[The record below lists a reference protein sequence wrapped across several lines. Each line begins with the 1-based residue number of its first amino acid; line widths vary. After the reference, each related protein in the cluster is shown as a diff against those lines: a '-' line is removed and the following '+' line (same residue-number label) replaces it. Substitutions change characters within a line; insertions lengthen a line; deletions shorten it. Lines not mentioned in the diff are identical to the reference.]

1 MTLKEAAFEQS
12 SALCHATELHQLV
25 LSQNMTDKLILCVY
39 TDGGPDHR
47 VTYLM
52 VKIALV
58 CLFLQLDLDYLIAAR
73 TAPCH
78 SWRNPVERI
87 MSTLNLGLQ
96 CVGLQHHAGDD
107 RFESEA
113 KNCNS
118 LKDQIFGEQH
128 KNVLNSVK
136 RLLTVLHLSRLC

>member
-12 SALCHATELHQLV
+12 SALRHATELHQLV
-25 LSQNMTDKLILCVY
+25 LSQNMTDKPILCVY

-47 VTYLM
+47 VTYLT

-78 SWRNPVERI
+78 SWHNPVERI

-96 CVGLQHHAGDD
+96 CVGLQRHAGDD
-107 RFESEA
+107 RFESE
-113 KNCNS
+113 
-118 LKDQIFGEQH
+118 G
-128 KNVLNSVK
+128 
-136 RLLTVLHLSRLC
+136 